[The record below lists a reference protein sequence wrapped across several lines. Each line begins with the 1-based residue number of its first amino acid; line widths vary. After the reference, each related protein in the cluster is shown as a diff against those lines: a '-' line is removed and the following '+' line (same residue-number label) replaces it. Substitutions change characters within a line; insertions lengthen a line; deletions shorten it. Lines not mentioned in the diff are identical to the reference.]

1 MVKRDNVN
9 KLETNLKNLITKDP
23 TVVNENANKD
33 SSTFSTM
40 RDLTAGVVSK
50 SYALDYL
57 LPKHVAEAHKQGD
70 IHFHDLD
77 YHPFQPLTNC
87 CLIDAESMLE
97 DGFQIGNAT
106 VTSPKSIQTASA
118 QLVQIIAN
126 VSSSQYGGCTIDRV
140 DELLSK
146 YAQFNEQKHR
156 KVAGKFVNAA
166 DIDTYVDNQVTQDIG
181 DAIESLEYE
190 INTLYTSNGQTPFVT
205 LGFGLGI
212 DKYSRKIQQ
221 AIFHTRIKG
230 LGKDRIT
237 AIFPKLVFSIKKGV
251 NFSESDPNY
260 DIKQLAL
267 ECSTKR
273 MYPDILNY
281 DKTVELLG
289 DFKAPMGCR
298 SFLPAWKNEAGE
310 YENNGRCNLG
320 VVTLNVPRIALE
332 SDGDI
337 ELFWKLFH
345 ERMNIMHDTL
355 VYRLERIAEATP
367 DNAPILY
374 KNGAF
379 KHRLTDN
386 DSVMDLFKGQ
396 RATLSMGYIGLYEAA
411 TVFFGPNWES
421 KSKGKAFT
429 LAILK
434 AMKVYQ
440 LRWTEKYDVW
450 FSIYSTPSES
460 LTDRFCRLDR
470 EKFGDVADI
479 TDKGYYQ
486 NSFHYDVRKDITPF
500 KKIDFEKDYPVYAS
514 GGYIHYCEYPKLNHN
529 LKALEAVWDY
539 SYDKVSYLGTNIPI
553 DHCRK
558 CDFKGDFKTTAKGYQ
573 CPECGNDDP
582 TTVDVVKRTCGYL
595 GNPVQRPTI
604 EGRHKEMCARV
615 KHLKDTTL

>member
-1 MVKRDNVN
+1 MN
-9 KLETNLKNLITKDP
+9 KLETNLKDLITKDP

-106 VTSPKSIQTASA
+106 VISPKSIQTASA

-320 VVTLNVPRIALE
+320 VVTLNVPRIAIE

-345 ERMNIMHDTL
+345 ERMNIMHDAL

-379 KHRLTDN
+379 KHRLTDS

-615 KHLKDTTL
+615 KHLKDATL

>member
-1 MVKRDNVN
+1 MN
-9 KLETNLKNLITKDP
+9 KLETNLKDLITKDP

-156 KVAGKFVNAA
+156 KVAEKFVNAA

-345 ERMNIMHDTL
+345 ERMNIMHDAL

-421 KSKGKAFT
+421 KSKVKAFT

-440 LRWTEKYDVW
+440 LRWSEKYDVW

-615 KHLKDTTL
+615 KHLKDATL

>member
-1 MVKRDNVN
+1 MN
-9 KLETNLKNLITKDP
+9 KLEKNLKNLITKDP

-33 SSTFSTM
+33 SATFSTM

-57 LPKHVAEAHKQGD
+57 LPEHVAKAHESGD

-87 CLIDAESMLE
+87 CLIDAQSMLAQ
-97 DGFQIGNAT
+97 GFQIGNAT

-146 YAQFNEQKHR
+146 YAKYNEAKHR
-156 KVAGKFVNAA
+156 QIAEKFVNKAA
-166 DIDTYVDNQVTQDIG
+166 INTYVDERVTQDIG

-205 LGFGLGI
+205 LGFGLGT
-212 DKYSRKIQQ
+212 DKYSRKVQE
-221 AIFHTRIKG
+221 AILRTRIKG

-237 AIFPKLVFSIKKGV
+237 AIFPKLVFSIKRGV
-251 NFSESDPNY
+251 NLNEADPNY

-298 SFLPAWKNEAGE
+298 SFLPAWKDKEGN

-320 VVTLNVPRIALE
+320 VVTLNIPRIAIE
-332 SDGDI
+332 SNGDI
-337 ELFWKLFH
+337 EIFWKIFH
-345 ERMNIMHDTL
+345 KRMAIMHDAL
-355 VYRLERIAEATP
+355 VYRMERIAQATP
-367 DNAPILY
+367 VNAPILY

-379 KHRLTDN
+379 KYRLNDTD
-386 DSVMDLFKGQ
+386 DIMEIFKGQ

-411 TVFFGPNWES
+411 TVFYGPKWERLS
-421 KSKGKAFT
+421 RAKAFT
-429 LAILK
+429 LDILK
-434 AMKVYQ
+434 TMKDYQ
-440 LRWTEKYDVW
+440 LKWTEKYDIW

-470 EKFGDVADI
+470 ERFGDIADI

-486 NSFHYDVRKDITPF
+486 NSFHYDVRKDVTPF
-500 KKIDFEKDYPVYAS
+500 EKIDFEKDYPTFAS

-539 SYDKVSYLGTNIPI
+539 AYDKVSYLGTNIPI

-558 CDFKGDFKTTAKGYQ
+558 CDFDGDFKTTEKVINAH
-573 CPECGNDDP
+573 N
-582 TTVDVVKRTCGYL
+582 VAMMI
-595 GNPVQRPTI
+595 QR
-604 EGRHKEMCARV
+604 R
-615 KHLKDTTL
+615 

>member
-1 MVKRDNVN
+1 MN
-9 KLETNLKNLITKDP
+9 KLETNLKDLITKDP

-156 KVAGKFVNAA
+156 KVAEKFVNAA
-166 DIDTYVDNQVTQDIG
+166 DIDTYVDNQVTQDIV

-310 YENNGRCNLG
+310 YENNGRCKLG

-345 ERMNIMHDTL
+345 ERMNIMHDAL

>member
-1 MVKRDNVN
+1 MN
-9 KLETNLKNLITKDP
+9 KLETNLKDLITKDP

-230 LGKDRIT
+230 LGKDCIT
-237 AIFPKLVFSIKKGV
+237 AIFPKLVFSIKKAV

-310 YENNGRCNLG
+310 YENNGRCKLG

-379 KHRLTDN
+379 KHRLTDS

-615 KHLKDTTL
+615 KHLKDATL

>member
-9 KLETNLKNLITKDP
+9 KLETNLKDLITKDP

-106 VTSPKSIQTASA
+106 VISPKSIQTASA

-320 VVTLNVPRIALE
+320 VVTLNVPRIAIE

-345 ERMNIMHDTL
+345 ERMNIMHDAL

-379 KHRLTDN
+379 KHRLTDS

-615 KHLKDTTL
+615 KHLKDATL

>member
-1 MVKRDNVN
+1 MN

-156 KVAGKFVNAA
+156 KVAEKFVNAA

-345 ERMNIMHDTL
+345 ERMNIMHDAL

-374 KNGAF
+374 KNGVF

>member
-1 MVKRDNVN
+1 MN

-57 LPKHVAEAHKQGD
+57 LPKQVAEAHKQGD

-156 KVAGKFVNAA
+156 KVAEKFVNAV

-212 DKYSRKIQQ
+212 DKYSCKIQQ

-345 ERMNIMHDTL
+345 ERMNIIHDAL
-355 VYRLERIAEATP
+355 VYRLERITEATP

-379 KHRLTDN
+379 KYRLTDN

-615 KHLKDTTL
+615 KHLKDTIL

>member
-1 MVKRDNVN
+1 MKRDNMN

-156 KVAGKFVNAA
+156 KVAEKFVNAA
-166 DIDTYVDNQVTQDIG
+166 DIDTYVDTQVTQDIS

-251 NFSESDPNY
+251 NFNELDPNY

-273 MYPDILNY
+273 MYPDVLNY

-345 ERMNIMHDTL
+345 ERMNLMHDAL
-355 VYRLERIAEATP
+355 VYRIERIAEATP

-539 SYDKVSYLGTNIPI
+539 AYDKVSYLGTNIPI

>member
-1 MVKRDNVN
+1 MN
-9 KLETNLKNLITKDP
+9 KLETNLKDLITKDP

-345 ERMNIMHDTL
+345 ERMNIMHDAL

-379 KHRLTDN
+379 KHRLTDS

-615 KHLKDTTL
+615 KHLKDATL

>member
-1 MVKRDNVN
+1 MN
-9 KLETNLKNLITKDP
+9 KLEQDLKHLITKDP

-33 SSTFSTM
+33 SATFSTM

-50 SYALDYL
+50 SYALNYL
-57 LPKHVAEAHKQGD
+57 LPEHVATAHKKGD

-87 CLIDAESMLE
+87 CLIDAESMLKN
-97 DGFQIGNAT
+97 GFQIGNAT
-106 VTSPKSIQTASA
+106 VTSPKSIQTAFA

-140 DELLSK
+140 DELLSH
-146 YAQFNEQKHR
+146 YVQYNEAKHR
-156 KVAGKFVNAA
+156 ELAGKFVKPQ
-166 DIDTYVDNQVTQDIG
+166 DIETYVDYRVSQDIE

-205 LGFGLGI
+205 LGFGLGT
-212 DKYSRKIQQ
+212 DAYSRKIQQ
-221 AIFHTRIKG
+221 AILNTRIKG

-251 NFSESDPNY
+251 NFSSKDPNY

-281 DKTVELLG
+281 DKTVEILG

-298 SFLPAWKNEAGE
+298 SFLPAWKNKDGQF
-310 YENNGRCNLG
+310 ENNGRCNLG
-320 VVTLNVPRIALE
+320 VVTLNVPRMAIE
-332 SDGDI
+332 SNGDI
-337 ELFWKLFH
+337 EIFWKIFH
-345 ERMNIMHDTL
+345 ERMALMHDAL
-355 VYRLERIAEATP
+355 VYRIQRIYEVTP

-379 KHRLTDN
+379 KHRLTDTE
-386 DSVMDLFKGQ
+386 DIMTLLKGK

-411 TVFFGPNWES
+411 TVFYGPNWETQS
-421 KSKGKAFT
+421 IAKKFT
-429 LAILK
+429 LDILK

-440 LRWTEKYDVW
+440 LKWTEQYDVW

-460 LTDRFCRLDR
+460 LTDRFCRLDM
-470 EKFGDVADI
+470 EKYGEIPNV

-500 KKIDFEKDYPVYAS
+500 EKIDFEKDYPFYAS

-553 DHCRK
+553 DHCRE
-558 CDFKGDFKTTAKGYQ
+558 CDFRDDFKTTTTGYQ

-615 KHLKDTTL
+615 KHLKDQTT

>member
-87 CLIDAESMLE
+87 CLIDAEIMLE

-345 ERMNIMHDTL
+345 ERMNIMHDAL

-615 KHLKDTTL
+615 KHLKDATL

>member
-1 MVKRDNVN
+1 MN

-156 KVAGKFVNAA
+156 KVAEKFVNAA

-221 AIFHTRIKG
+221 AIFQTRIKG

-345 ERMNIMHDTL
+345 ERMNIMHDAL

-379 KHRLTDN
+379 KHRLADN

-434 AMKVYQ
+434 AMKIYQ

-470 EKFGDVADI
+470 EKFGDIADI

>member
-1 MVKRDNVN
+1 MN
-9 KLETNLKNLITKDP
+9 KLETNLKHLITKDP

-57 LPKHVAEAHKQGD
+57 LPKHVAEAHKNGD

-87 CLIDAESMLE
+87 CLIDAESML
-97 DGFQIGNAT
+97 DQGFQIGNAT

-126 VSSSQYGGCTIDRV
+126 VSSSQYGGCTVDRV

-146 YAQFNEQKHR
+146 YAKFNESKHR
-156 KVAGKFVNAA
+156 KVAEQYVKSSE
-166 DIDTYVDNQVTQDIG
+166 IDTYVDNQVTQDIN

-205 LGFGLGI
+205 LGFGLGTS
-212 DKYSRKIQQ
+212 KYSWKIQQ
-221 AIFHTRIKG
+221 AIFKTRIKG

-251 NFSESDPNY
+251 NFSEGDPNY

-298 SFLPAWKNEAGE
+298 SFLPAWKDEAGR

-337 ELFWKLFH
+337 ETFWKLFH
-345 ERMNIMHDTL
+345 ERMTLLHDAL
-355 VYRLERIAEATP
+355 LYRIERIAQATP

-379 KHRLTDN
+379 KYRLNDN
-386 DSVMDLFKGQ
+386 DSVMKLFKNQ

-411 TVFFGPNWES
+411 VVFFGANWET
-421 KSKGKAFT
+421 KSKAKAFT
-429 LAILK
+429 LDILK
-434 AMKVYQ
+434 VMKEYQ
-440 LRWTEKYDVW
+440 LRWTEKYDIW

-460 LTDRFCRLDR
+460 LTDRFCRIDQER
-470 EKFGDVADI
+470 FGDIPDI

-500 KKIDFEKDYPVYAS
+500 EKLDFEKDYPKYAS

-529 LKALEAVWDY
+529 LKALESVWDY
-539 SYDKVSYLGTNIPI
+539 AYDKVSYLGTNIPI
-553 DHCRK
+553 DHCRQ
-558 CDFKGDFKTTAKGYQ
+558 CDFKGDFKTTSTGYQ

-582 TTVDVVKRTCGYL
+582 ATVDVVKRTCGYL

-615 KHLKDTTL
+615 KHLKDKTL

>member
-1 MVKRDNVN
+1 MN
-9 KLETNLKNLITKDP
+9 KLETNLKDLITKDP

-310 YENNGRCNLG
+310 YENNGRCKLG

-345 ERMNIMHDTL
+345 ERMNIMHDAL

-379 KHRLTDN
+379 KHRLTDS

-470 EKFGDVADI
+470 EKFGDVVDI

-615 KHLKDTTL
+615 KHLKDATL

>member
-1 MVKRDNVN
+1 MN
-9 KLETNLKNLITKDP
+9 KLETNLKDLITKDP

-106 VTSPKSIQTASA
+106 VISPKSIQTASA

-345 ERMNIMHDTL
+345 ERMNIMHDAL

-379 KHRLTDN
+379 KHRLTDS

-615 KHLKDTTL
+615 KHLKDATL

>member
-1 MVKRDNVN
+1 M
-9 KLETNLKNLITKDP
+9 
-23 TVVNENANKD
+23 
-33 SSTFSTM
+33 
-40 RDLTAGVVSK
+40 
-50 SYALDYL
+50 
-57 LPKHVAEAHKQGD
+57 
-70 IHFHDLD
+70 
-77 YHPFQPLTNC
+77 
-87 CLIDAESMLE
+87 
-97 DGFQIGNAT
+97 
-106 VTSPKSIQTASA
+106 
-118 QLVQIIAN
+118 
-126 VSSSQYGGCTIDRV
+126 
-140 DELLSK
+140 
-146 YAQFNEQKHR
+146 
-156 KVAGKFVNAA
+156 NAA
-166 DIDTYVDNQVTQDIG
+166 DIDTFVDNQVTQDIG

-345 ERMNIMHDTL
+345 ERMNIMHDAL

-386 DSVMDLFKGQ
+386 DSVMDLFKGK

-558 CDFKGDFKTTAKGYQ
+558 CDFKGDFKTTAKGYR